1 MKNLS
6 QTIKNLKQSVEMALE
21 DSMKRASHDVLQAI
35 FEARTWDDDTF
46 NLRDSF
52 ALAIY
57 KHGVEI
63 HREYLDVQMAT
74 RPYKIRGAIKNY
86 TGIQYT
92 TGRSQVNAFLDDYD
106 APSNI
111 TYHIVFV
118 AGMYYAI
125 FLQDYHN
132 MLFGFIRG
140 EKIAISEFKKAIR
153 NTSFIRYKQ

>member
-1 MKNLS
+1 MSCRLYLRLELGMMTLS
-6 QTIKNLKQSVEMALE
+6 IFVTAL
-21 DSMKRASHDVLQAI
+21 
-35 FEARTWDDDTF
+35 
-46 NLRDSF
+46 
-52 ALAIY
+52 LAIY

-140 EKIAISEFKKAIR
+140 EKDSYI
-153 NTSFIRYKQ
+153 